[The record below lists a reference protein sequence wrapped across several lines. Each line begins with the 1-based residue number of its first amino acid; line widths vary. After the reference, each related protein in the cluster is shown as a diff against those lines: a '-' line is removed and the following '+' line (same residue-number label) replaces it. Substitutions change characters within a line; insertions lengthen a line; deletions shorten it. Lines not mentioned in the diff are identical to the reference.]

1 MIEKVTIKIKEKEY
15 SFLKPAAIDIV
26 EIERKSFANGKFNS
40 FIYEDCLLSIVS
52 KDINKESLVK
62 FNGSDIELSSG
73 VILTP
78 QQISFKQYEKMTENV
93 QSDNMSQSI
102 GNYLKICGNEK
113 IDIRSLTKEDIYK
126 IYDAYVTLYDRSEL
140 DDVLEKLNSFC

>member
-26 EIERKSFANGKFNS
+26 EIERKSFVDGKFNY
-40 FIYEDCLLSIVS
+40 FIYEDCLLGMVS
-52 KDINKESLVK
+52 KEINKDTLVK
-62 FNGSDIELSSG
+62 FNGDSIELSSG
-73 VILTP
+73 VVLSP

-93 QSDNMSQSI
+93 QSENMSQSI

-126 IYDAYVTLYDRSEL
+126 IYEAYVTLYDRSEL
-140 DDVLEKLNSFC
+140 DNILEELNSFC

>member
-26 EIERKSFANGKFNS
+26 EIERKSFVDGKFNS
-40 FIYEDCLLSIVS
+40 FIYEDCLLAIVS

-62 FNGSDIELSSG
+62 FNGDSIELSSG
-73 VILTP
+73 VVLNP
-78 QQISFKQYEKMTENV
+78 QQISFKQYEKMTENI

-126 IYDAYVTLYDRSEL
+126 IYEAYVTLYDRSEL